1 MLFKILVELEIEIET
16 CLNSIDKY
24 DYDFIIMNFEMIM
37 QK

>member
-1 MLFKILVELEIEIET
+1 MLFKILVELEIEIESR
-16 CLNSIDKY
+16 LNSIDKY